1 MKLEALQAMDA
12 EDFNGL
18 KGQLELIEGARV
30 LLTANLWTEAGL
42 MNGALG
48 WCRGYIWPEGVILCL
63 RTQGSVLR
71 FACLWNSTKSA

>member
-1 MKLEALQAMDA
+1 MKLEVLEAMDA

-18 KGQLELIEGARV
+18 KAQLELCEGARV
-30 LLTANLWTEAGL
+30 LLTSNEWPEAGL

-48 WCRGYIWPEGVILCL
+48 WSRGYILPEGVIRCL

-71 FACLWNSTKSA
+71 FACLWSSTK